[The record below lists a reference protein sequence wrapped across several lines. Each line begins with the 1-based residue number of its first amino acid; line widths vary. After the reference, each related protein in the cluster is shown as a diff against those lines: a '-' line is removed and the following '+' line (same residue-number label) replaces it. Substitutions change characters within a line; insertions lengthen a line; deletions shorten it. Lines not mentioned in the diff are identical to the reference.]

1 MNFGLSEEQS
11 RPAEA
16 LAALL
21 ERDGGGLEAPPA
33 SRIGPLVDRWWPEL
47 GRLGLLQP
55 AGPSRVARMA
65 AGKKLAERAAWM
77 VFGAEMTRLVARL
90 IDRAAGPAQTEL
102 AEFGAELAAGRKLA
116 AAAVTELGRSTDAA
130 GLDTRAAATDGG
142 YRLEGAKEQVSLAP
156 ICDRLAVLA
165 AGEQGPLVLLVDPHM
180 RGVDIGQP
188 MDALGYGELL
198 TCPVHFAGVEV
209 AAADALGPFDAEQQA
224 DVGQWLRRSEDA
236 VLTANA
242 LGLMQR
248 CLDEAARA
256 ATAERG
262 GGKPAAAHQLVRFDL
277 AEMLTQLQTAELLA
291 LRAAAAADAG
301 ERRADELALCAKVFA
316 TEAAC
321 TVSDQALGILAAAG
335 YRRDHPVARALVQAR
350 FGPLAG
356 HSSHA
361 ARMAIADAVL
371 ARLAPG

>member
-1 MNFGLSEEQS
+1 MNFELTAQQS
-11 RPAEA
+11 QAAEA
-16 LAALL
+16 LAAMLQRAGGEL
-21 ERDGGGLEAPPA
+21 ETPPA
-33 SRIGPLVDRWWPEL
+33 SRIGPLIDRWWPEL

-55 AGPSRVARMA
+55 AGTSRVARMA

-77 VFGAEMTRLVARL
+77 VFAAEMTRLVARL
-90 IDRAAGPAQTEL
+90 IDAAGSPAQTEL
-102 AEFGAELAAGRKLA
+102 TEFGADLATGQKLA

-130 GLDTRAAATDGG
+130 GLDTRAEPIAGG

-165 AGEQGPLVLLVDPHM
+165 GGEQGPLVLLVDPHM
-180 RGVDIGQP
+180 HGVDIGQP
-188 MDALGYGELL
+188 IDALGYAELL

-209 AAADALGPFDAEQQA
+209 AAEYALGPFDAEQQA
-224 DVGQWLRRSEDA
+224 DVGEWLRRSEDA

-248 CLDEAARA
+248 CLDEASRA
-256 ATAERG
+256 ATTARG

-301 ERRADELALCAKVFA
+301 ERRADELGLCAKVFA

-321 TVSDQALGILAAAG
+321 TVADQALGILAAAG

-361 ARMAIADAVL
+361 ARMHIADALL